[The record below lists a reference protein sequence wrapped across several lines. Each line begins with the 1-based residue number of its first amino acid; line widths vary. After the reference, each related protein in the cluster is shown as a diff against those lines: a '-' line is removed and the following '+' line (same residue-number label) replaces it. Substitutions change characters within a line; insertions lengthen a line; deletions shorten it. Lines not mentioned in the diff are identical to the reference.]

1 MKKIMKDSSRLF
13 KDITVHG
20 AMVTTT
26 SVAMTA
32 LNILTFTNP
41 ILNISSNLAM
51 QYVNIKIADKQAVK
65 IIKEQIK
72 RETEAYEIPSMF
84 AATEE
89 TIEDEFGAL

>member
-65 IIKEQIK
+65 IIKDVKELFNK
-72 RETEAYEIPSMF
+72 
-84 AATEE
+84 
-89 TIEDEFGAL
+89 

>member
-1 MKKIMKDSSRLF
+1 MKKIVKDSSRLV
-13 KDITVHG
+13 KDIAVHG

-41 ILNISSNLAM
+41 VLNIGSNLAM

-65 IIKEQIK
+65 IIKDVK
-72 RETEAYEIPSMF
+72 EIF
-84 AATEE
+84 NK
-89 TIEDEFGAL
+89 